1 MQQVVGAVIIPFE
14 TNLNLRIEKA
24 LMRRPRPLA
33 WSATNPANTTA
44 DYWTRNDALV
54 TPIKRNTW
62 RTA

>member
-1 MQQVVGAVIIPFE
+1 MPFE
-14 TNLNLRIEKA
+14 TKLNLRIDEA

-33 WSATNPANTTA
+33 WSATQPPQHDRRLLDTQLPP
-44 DYWTRNDALV
+44 DDALV